1 MMDAPREQVWA
12 VLADARSYSLWVV
25 GAKEIRAVE
34 GPWPEPGSKFHH
46 TLGMG
51 PFTLQDNTK
60 ALITEEARHLAI
72 EARARPL
79 GKARV
84 DFFLAS
90 EGRGTRVTIEERV
103 VAPVVMRMLNP
114 LWAPLIRR
122 RNDETLRRLARV
134 VGVSAPR

>member
-1 MMDAPREQVWA
+1 MWA
-12 VLADARSYSLWVV
+12 VLADARSFSLWVV
-25 GAKEIRAVE
+25 GAKDIRAVE
-34 GPWPEPGSKFHH
+34 GPWPAPGSKFHH

-51 PFTLQDNTK
+51 PFTLRDNTK
-60 ALITEEARHLAI
+60 ALTADAGRHLAI

-84 DFFLAS
+84 EFTLTSEAS
-90 EGRGTRVTIEERV
+90 GTRVTIDERV
-103 VAPVVMRMLNP
+103 IAPPLMRMLNP

-134 VGVSAPR
+134 VSVSAPK